1 MSSDTSTGPAG
12 VYHILLFAFDGQ
24 KAASEKIKALKKD
37 QKEDKYT
44 ILEHAIV
51 ERDDK
56 GRVKVKQPGRGGWG
70 AGIGGGTGA
79 ALALLGG
86 PIGIAG
92 GVIVGAITGGAIG
105 HFVGRNFKEEDLKAA
120 AAALPPNSSGY
131 VALVQDK
138 GAQELISEMQG
149 VNASIITLTAGSE
162 LTGALVHAVSADVD
176 VEVEAA
182 DDADAE
188 SDADD
193 AAKAAAN
200 AGNASADSSATTG
213 GPAPSNAAPVEG

>member
-1 MSSDTSTGPAG
+1 MSDGKETAQEG

-24 KAASEKIKALKKD
+24 KTAGEKLKQLKSSQKD
-37 QKEDKYT
+37 EKYSV
-44 ILEHAIV
+44 LEHAIV
-51 ERDDK
+51 ERDEK

-86 PIGIAG
+86 PVGLAG
-92 GVIVGAITGGAIG
+92 AVIVGAVTGGAIG

-131 VALVQDK
+131 VALVQDT
-138 GAQELISEMQG
+138 GAEELIKEMQG
-149 VNASIITLTAGSE
+149 VNASIVTLTAGSE

-176 VEVEAA
+176 VELEAEE
-182 DDADAE
+182 DAE
-188 SDADD
+188 AN
-193 AAKAAAN
+193 AAAN
-200 AGNASADSSATTG
+200 EGNASADSSATTG
-213 GPAPSNAAPVEG
+213 APPPSNAAPAEG